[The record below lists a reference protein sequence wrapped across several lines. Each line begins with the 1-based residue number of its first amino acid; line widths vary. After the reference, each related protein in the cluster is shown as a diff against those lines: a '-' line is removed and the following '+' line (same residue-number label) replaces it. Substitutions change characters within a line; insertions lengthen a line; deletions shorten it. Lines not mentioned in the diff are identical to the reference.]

1 MSKKQNINDLLEPLQ
16 IALNLEKEGKK
27 LFLQAASETQSS
39 LAKQTF
45 EFLAKEED
53 VHIAKIE
60 EFYKSVTNSDGADIP
75 DIEESNAD
83 DKLESFNQKLE
94 SIRSEFKPTLTDIE
108 AYKLALEFENGAEDY
123 YQEKYDESDNP
134 AMKKFYKW
142 LITEETMH
150 ARLINSCLKFVE
162 DPSDWFQKRSKNK

>member
-1 MSKKQNINDLLEPLQ
+1 MENKQNLNDLIEPLK

-27 LFLQAASETQSS
+27 LFLQAAAETKSS

-60 EFYKSVTNSDGADIP
+60 EFYKSVTDSDGSEIP

-83 DKLESFNQKLE
+83 EKLESFNQRLE
-94 SIRSEFKPTLTDIE
+94 AIRAEFKPSMTDVE
-108 AYKLALEFENGAEDY
+108 AYKLALDFENGAEDY
-123 YQEKYDESDNP
+123 YQEKHDETDNK
-134 AMKKFYKW
+134 AMKKFYRW
-142 LITEETMH
+142 LIIEETMH

-162 DPSDWFQKRSKNK
+162 DPAEWFKKRSKN